1 MTLKKEVADLIL
13 LSKSMIDRIRIQ
25 FNASPDSHTLAAS
38 VLLAHDSAELALA
51 VNANQTGQLPTGSQR
66 HRGALIADD
75 LVIDGKSV
83 DLSCRHKPHSL
94 LFHARERWGGAGG
107 GSRTPT
113 GLALLDF
120 ESCASTRFTTPALN

>member
-51 VNANQTGQLPTGSQR
+51 ANANQTGQLPTGSQR
-66 HRGALIADD
+66 HRGTLITDD
-75 LVIDGKSV
+75 LVIDGESV

-94 LFHARERWGGAGG
+94 LFHARERGGWCRRGE
-107 GSRTPT
+107 SNPHRVTPT
-113 GLALLDF
+113 GF
-120 ESCASTRFTTPALN
+120 